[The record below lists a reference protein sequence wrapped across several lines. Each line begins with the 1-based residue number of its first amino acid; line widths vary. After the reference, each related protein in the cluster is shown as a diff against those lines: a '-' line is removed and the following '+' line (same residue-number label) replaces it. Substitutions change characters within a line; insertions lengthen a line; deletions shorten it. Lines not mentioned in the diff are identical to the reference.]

1 MENYSNDGWDQAG
14 ARGQQSHH
22 LIVDGYH
29 ISSSIQP
36 IYFCKTLIS
45 MKKHEEKKKD
55 SHRVQTTQDVS
66 FGPVFIVPAL
76 PISYLVENN
85 LFAL

>member
-1 MENYSNDGWDQAG
+1 MMVGIKQGLVAN
-14 ARGQQSHH
+14 SHT
-22 LIVDGYH
+22 
-29 ISSSIQP
+29 ISLLMGTTYLVVYNLYI
-36 IYFCKTLIS
+36 CKTLVS
-45 MKKHEEKKKD
+45 MKKHEEKKKN